1 MVATNFHHNI
11 ANLAL
16 LFLKLVISL
25 LYSSWLCRECGFVVL
40 ATDDILLRLNLI
52 RYQEKEFHCSKSDE
66 GSANSI
72 DKALS
77 VRQEMFQ

>member
-40 ATDDILLRLNLI
+40 ATDEFFLLRLKLDMI
-52 RYQEKEFHCSKSDE
+52 PGKEFHCSKSGD
-66 GSANSI
+66 GNANNI

-77 VRQEMFQ
+77 VRQ